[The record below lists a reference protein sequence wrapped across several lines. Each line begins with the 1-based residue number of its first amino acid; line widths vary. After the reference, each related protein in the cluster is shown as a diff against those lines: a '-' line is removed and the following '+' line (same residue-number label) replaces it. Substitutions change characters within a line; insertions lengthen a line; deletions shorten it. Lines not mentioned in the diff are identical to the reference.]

1 MPQTLLSR
9 RAVQDEQLRT
19 IWAHAR
25 IGALVAT
32 AFAVAIAL
40 CMRKDLGAPHV
51 VDAWLVAKFAIA
63 AFRWLQGWDA
73 PRHTP
78 GPTSTLAGLVIDG
91 SVWGIAGLY
100 VATSA
105 PWPLAS
111 FVIASLAGVSCV
123 ATFGLQFSAPY
134 TAGYVVPILAPTALG
149 MFMRGEPLGFLGG
162 LGLLMLL
169 GLQLITA
176 ARTEQRLKDTILL
189 RMQAEALAQEKD
201 EALRTAMRQ
210 SAVKTQFLANMSHE
224 LRTPLHGILGMARLL
239 HMDVRDAGL
248 RRRIELIQSSGSHL
262 LGLINDLLDISRI
275 ESGQFLLRNERYDLH
290 AQIEQLAGIYAV
302 RAEEKG
308 LHFLVHHRL
317 SAPCW
322 VLGDPARFR
331 QVLHNLLGNAIKFT
345 RQGSIE
351 LKVERDEDQGM
362 VWTEVRDTGVGIG
375 RQELPTI
382 FEAFQQA
389 ASASGTHSAEGVG
402 LGLTIARDIARAMG
416 GDITA
421 DSEPGVG
428 TTMTFSAFLPGTQ
441 APQESEPVNTPSSE
455 ARAAE
460 LANPNAAISATET
473 EPATCL
479 VLMAED
485 NDINALV
492 ATNFLEIIGARTERV
507 KDGREAV
514 RHALRDINRPDLILM
529 DCDMPIMDGYEATRE
544 IRTQEQQL
552 ALPRIPIVALTA
564 TAGDS
569 ERQDCLDAGMD
580 DFLSKPCVLE
590 DLSKVLQRWSH
601 LRVRPP
607 VPDNP
612 SDAVSADSPARGPER
627 IQA

>member
-1 MPQTLLSR
+1 MTIPLLSR
-9 RAVQDEQLRT
+9 RAVQEEQLRI
-19 IWAHAR
+19 IWAHAKV
-25 IGALVAT
+25 GALVAT
-32 AFAVAIAL
+32 AFALALALGLRGLVADSHL
-40 CMRKDLGAPHV
+40 
-51 VDAWLVAKFAIA
+51 VDAWLIAKFSVA
-63 AFRWLQGWDA
+63 AFRWLQGWEV

-78 GPTSTLAGLVIDG
+78 GATSTLAGLVLDG
-91 SVWGIAGLY
+91 TIWGVAGLY

-149 MFMRGEPLGFLGG
+149 MFMRGEPLGQLGG

-169 GLQLITA
+169 GLQLVTA
-176 ARTEQRLKDTILL
+176 TRSEHRLKDAIQL
-189 RMQAEALAQEKD
+189 RIQAEALAQEKD

-239 HMDVRDAGL
+239 HMDVRDAAL
-248 RRRIELIQSSGSHL
+248 KRRIELIQSSGSHL

-275 ESGQFLLRNERYDLH
+275 ESGQFLLRNERYDLQ
-290 AQIEQLAGIYAV
+290 AQIEQLAGVYAV

-308 LHFLVHHRL
+308 LTFLVHHRL
-317 SAPCW
+317 PSPCW
-322 VLGDPARFR
+322 VIGDPARFR

-351 LKVERDEDQGM
+351 LKIERDDEQGM
-362 VWTEVRDTGVGIG
+362 VWTEVRDTGTGIG
-375 RQELPTI
+375 RQDLPKI
-382 FEAFQQA
+382 FDAFQQA
-389 ASASGTHSAEGVG
+389 ESASDTRSTEGVG
-402 LGLTIARDIARAMG
+402 LGLTIARDIAHAMG
-416 GDITA
+416 GDIVA

-428 TTMTFSAFLPGTQ
+428 TTMTFTALLPAAQ
-441 APQESEPVNTPSSE
+441 APQETVSRPVAS
-455 ARAAE
+455 AVRE
-460 LANPNAAISATET
+460 LDPDPVDTAI
-473 EPATCL
+473 PASTSCL

-492 ATNFLEIIGARTERV
+492 ATNFLEIIGVRTERV

-514 RHALRDINRPDLILM
+514 RHALRDVNRPDLILM
-529 DCDMPIMDGYEATRE
+529 DCDMPIMDGYEATRQ

-552 ALPRIPIVALTA
+552 ELPRIPIVALTA

-569 ERQDCLDAGMD
+569 ERQDCLEAGMD

-590 DLSKVLQRWSH
+590 DLSQVLRRWTH
-601 LRVRPP
+601 FQVRQPGP
-607 VPDNP
+607 ADL
-612 SDAVSADSPARGPER
+612 SDATDARSPTTGAVRL
-627 IQA
+627 QA